1 MKGVPFL
8 SNMVHKRVRS
18 WASGRSLSVCGN
30 FAEYPRDTNL
40 FPLFRTKQSLFDLNV
55 IINVKLMFSA
65 TTVIFSVFTFCLFC
79 FFDKVL
85 LVLIQ
90 SEYTNLFLPKALRNY
105 MFLYPQL
112 YDLRFIFIIIS
123 IIYFSIMFIF
133 SGFNFAKLLLLL
145 L

>member
-1 MKGVPFL
+1 MCKGYLFCQIWYIKEYGVGPRGGASPYETLL
-8 SNMVHKRVRS
+8 ST
-18 WASGRSLSVCGN
+18 
-30 FAEYPRDTNL
+30 PRDTSL